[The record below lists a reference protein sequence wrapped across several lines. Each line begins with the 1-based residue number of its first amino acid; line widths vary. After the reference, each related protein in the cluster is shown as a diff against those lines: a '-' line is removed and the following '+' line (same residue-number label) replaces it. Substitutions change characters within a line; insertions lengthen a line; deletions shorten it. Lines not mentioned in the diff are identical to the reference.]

1 VIQRIALP
9 SDYCLAHW
17 QEDVS
22 VNIIVPVKQVPD
34 LVEEL
39 EINSDGTDLDRDAVK
54 YKMNEWDESA
64 LEEALQLKELHG
76 GTVTVL
82 AVAAGDVDE
91 MLFTC
96 LAKGADQATKVVG
109 DFEEGIDSHTAA
121 RALAAAIREQP
132 YDLILTGVQAADDLD
147 GQVGVLLA
155 TYLGLPHISVVSGI
169 TVDPVAHTATA
180 QQEYAGGV
188 MATFEVD
195 LPAVLGVQA
204 ARAIPRYA
212 PVSRVRQAM
221 KTAKINEVEAAPPAG
236 AGVAVRRV
244 FKPESGGHA
253 EMIEGDT
260 QEVVDRVIAILRE
273 RGIWRA

>member
-1 VIQRIALP
+1 M
-9 SDYCLAHW
+9 SM
-17 QEDVS
+17 
-22 VNIIVPVKQVPD
+22 NIIVPVKQVPD

-39 EINSDGTDLDRDAVK
+39 EINSEGTDLEREWLK

-82 AVAAGDVDE
+82 TVATGDVDE
-91 MLFTC
+91 LLYTC
-96 LAKGADQATKVVG
+96 VAKGADQVAKIVG
-109 DFEEGIDSHTAA
+109 DFEESHDSHTTA
-121 RALAAAIREQP
+121 RALAAAIREQS

-169 TVDPVAHTATA
+169 EVDPMTHIATVH
-180 QQEYAGGV
+180 QEYAGGI

-195 LPAVLGVQA
+195 LPVVLGVQA
-204 ARAIPRYA
+204 SRAIPRYA

-221 KTAKINEVEAAPPAG
+221 KTAHIEEIAATTPAG
-236 AGVAVRRV
+236 ASISVRRM
-244 FKPESGGHA
+244 FKPESTEHA
-253 EMIEGDT
+253 EMLEGDT
-260 QEVVDRVIAILRE
+260 DEIVDRIIEILRE

>member
-1 VIQRIALP
+1 M
-9 SDYCLAHW
+9 
-17 QEDVS
+17 
-22 VNIIVPVKQVPD
+22 NIIVPVKQVPD

-39 EINSDGTDLDRDAVK
+39 EINNDGTDLERDALK
-54 YKMNEWDESA
+54 FKMNEWDESA

-82 AVAAGDVDE
+82 TVASGDVDE

-96 LAKGADQATKVVG
+96 VARGADRVVKITG
-109 DFEEGIDSHTAA
+109 DFEERHDSHTAA

-155 TYLGLPHISVVSGI
+155 TYLGIPHISVVSGI
-169 TVDPVAHTATA
+169 EAEPMTRTATVH
-180 QQEYAGGV
+180 QEYAGGI

-204 ARAIPRYA
+204 SRAIPRYA

-221 KTAKINEVEAAPPAG
+221 KTARIEEIEATTPAG
-236 AGVAVRRV
+236 AGISVRRM
-244 FKPESGGHA
+244 FKPESTEHA
-253 EMIEGDT
+253 EMLEGDT
-260 QEVVDRVIAILRE
+260 DEIVDRVIEILRE
-273 RGIWRA
+273 CGILR

>member
-1 VIQRIALP
+1 M
-9 SDYCLAHW
+9 
-17 QEDVS
+17 
-22 VNIIVPVKQVPD
+22 NIIVPVKQVPD

-39 EINSDGTDLDRDAVK
+39 EINSEGTDLEREWLK
-54 YKMNEWDESA
+54 FKMNEWDECA

-82 AVAAGDVDE
+82 TVATGDVDE
-91 MLFTC
+91 LLYTC
-96 LAKGADQATKVVG
+96 IARGADQVAKIVG
-109 DFEEGIDSHTAA
+109 DFEEHHDSHSAA

-169 TVDPVAHTATA
+169 EVEPMTQTATVN
-180 QQEYAGGV
+180 QEYAGGI

-204 ARAIPRYA
+204 SRAIPRYA

-221 KTAKINEVEAAPPAG
+221 KTVSIEEIEATTPAG
-236 AGVAVRRV
+236 AGISVRRM
-244 FKPESGGHA
+244 FKPESAEHA
-253 EMIEGDT
+253 EMLEGDT
-260 QEVVDRVIAILRE
+260 DEIVDRLIDILRE
-273 RGIWRA
+273 RSLL

>member
-1 VIQRIALP
+1 M
-9 SDYCLAHW
+9 
-17 QEDVS
+17 
-22 VNIIVPVKQVPD
+22 NILVPVKQVPD

-39 EINSDGTDLDRDAVK
+39 EINSDGTDLERDALK

-64 LEEALQLKELHG
+64 LEEALQLKDLHG

-82 AVAAGDVDE
+82 AMAVRDADE

-96 LAKGADQATKVVG
+96 LAKGADQAIKVTG
-109 DFEEGIDSHTAA
+109 DFEENLDSHTAA
-121 RALAAAIREQP
+121 RALAQVIREQP

-155 TYLGLPHISVVSGI
+155 TYLDIPHVSVVSGI
-169 TVDPVAHTATA
+169 SVDPAARTVTA

-188 MATFEVD
+188 MATFELD
-195 LPAVLGVQA
+195 MPALLGVQA

-212 PVSRVRQAM
+212 SVSRVRQAM
-221 KTAKINEVEAAPPAG
+221 KTATLQEIEAATPVEAG
-236 AGVAVRRV
+236 ISVRRL
-244 FKPESGGHA
+244 FKPESSGHA

-260 QEVVDRVIAILRE
+260 QEIVDRVVGILRE

>member
-1 VIQRIALP
+1 M
-9 SDYCLAHW
+9 
-17 QEDVS
+17 
-22 VNIIVPVKQVPD
+22 NIIVPVKQVPD

-39 EINSDGTDLDRDAVK
+39 EINSDGTDLERDALK
-54 YKMNEWDESA
+54 FKMNEWDESA

-82 AVAAGDVDE
+82 TVASGDVDE

-96 LAKGADQATKVVG
+96 VARGADRVLKITG
-109 DFEEGIDSHTAA
+109 DFEERHDSHTAA

-155 TYLGLPHISVVSGI
+155 TYLGIPHISVVSGI
-169 TVDPVAHTATA
+169 EAEPMTRTATVH
-180 QQEYAGGV
+180 QEYAGGI

-195 LPAVLGVQA
+195 LPVVLGVQA
-204 ARAIPRYA
+204 SRAIPRYA

-221 KTAKINEVEAAPPAG
+221 KTARIEEIEATTPAG
-236 AGVAVRRV
+236 AGISVRRM
-244 FKPESGGHA
+244 FKPESTEHA
-253 EMIEGDT
+253 EMLEGDT
-260 QEVVDRVIAILRE
+260 DEIVDRVIDILRE
-273 RGIWRA
+273 RGIMR

>member
-1 VIQRIALP
+1 M
-9 SDYCLAHW
+9 H
-17 QEDVS
+17 
-22 VNIIVPVKQVPD
+22 IIVPVKQVPD

-39 EINSDGTDLDRDAVK
+39 EINGEGTDLERDALK

-82 AVAAGDVDE
+82 TVATGDTDVDD
-91 MLFTC
+91 MLYTC
-96 LAKGADQATKVVG
+96 IAKGADRVGKVVG
-109 DFEEGIDSHTAA
+109 DFEGAYDSHTAA
-121 RALAAAIREQP
+121 RALAAIIREMP

-155 TYLGLPHISVVSGI
+155 TYLDIPHISVVSGI
-169 TVDPVAHTATA
+169 EAEPLSRTATVH
-180 QQEYAGGV
+180 QEYAGGV

-195 LPAVLGVQA
+195 LPALLGVQA
-204 ARAIPRYA
+204 SRAIPRYA

-221 KTAKINEVEAAPPAG
+221 KNTRIEEIEASTPVG
-236 AGVAVRRV
+236 AGISVRRL
-244 FKPESGGHA
+244 FKPESSEHA

-260 QEVVDRVIAILRE
+260 DEIVERVIAILRE
-273 RGIWRA
+273 RGLWRA

>member
-1 VIQRIALP
+1 M
-9 SDYCLAHW
+9 
-17 QEDVS
+17 
-22 VNIIVPVKQVPD
+22 NIIVPVKQVPD

-39 EINSDGTDLDRDAVK
+39 EINNDGTDLERDALK
-54 YKMNEWDESA
+54 FKMNEWDESA

-82 AVAAGDVDE
+82 TVASGDVDE

-96 LAKGADQATKVVG
+96 VARGADRVVKING
-109 DFEEGIDSHTAA
+109 DFEEQHDSHTAA

-155 TYLGLPHISVVSGI
+155 TYLGIPHISVVSGI
-169 TVDPVAHTATA
+169 EAEPMTRTATVH
-180 QQEYAGGV
+180 QEYAGGI

-195 LPAVLGVQA
+195 LPAALGVQA
-204 ARAIPRYA
+204 SRAIPRYA

-221 KTAKINEVEAAPPAG
+221 KTARIEEIEATTPAG
-236 AGVAVRRV
+236 AGITVRRM
-244 FKPESGGHA
+244 FKPESTGHA
-253 EMIEGDT
+253 EMLEGDT
-260 QEVVDRVIAILRE
+260 DEIVDRVIEVLRE
-273 RGIWRA
+273 RGIMR

>member
-1 VIQRIALP
+1 M
-9 SDYCLAHW
+9 
-17 QEDVS
+17 
-22 VNIIVPVKQVPD
+22 NIIVPVKQVPD

-39 EINSDGTDLDRDAVK
+39 EINSDETDLEREMLK

-64 LEEALQLKELHG
+64 LEEALQLKELYG
-76 GTVTVL
+76 GTVQVLTV
-82 AVAAGDVDE
+82 ATGDVDE

-96 LAKGADQATKVVG
+96 AAKGTDRVAKING
-109 DFEEGIDSHTAA
+109 DFEEHHDSHTLA

-155 TYLGLPHISVVSGI
+155 TYLGIPHISVVSGI
-169 TVDPVAHTATA
+169 EVEALTRTATVH
-180 QQEYAGGV
+180 QEYAGGI

-195 LPAVLGVQA
+195 LPAVFGVQA
-204 ARAIPRYA
+204 SRAIPRYA

-221 KTAKINEVEAAPPAG
+221 KTTHIEEIEATTPTG
-236 AGVAVRRV
+236 AGVVVRRM
-244 FKPESGGHA
+244 FKPESTEHA
-253 EMIEGDT
+253 EMLEGDT
-260 QEVVDRVIAILRE
+260 DEIVNRVIEILRE

>member
-1 VIQRIALP
+1 M
-9 SDYCLAHW
+9 
-17 QEDVS
+17 
-22 VNIIVPVKQVPD
+22 NIIVPVKQVPD

-39 EINSDGTDLDRDAVK
+39 EINSEGTDLEREWLK

-82 AVAAGDVDE
+82 TVATGDVDE
-91 MLFTC
+91 LLYTC
-96 LAKGADQATKVVG
+96 VARGADQVAKIVG
-109 DFEEGIDSHTAA
+109 DFEEHHDSHSAA

-169 TVDPVAHTATA
+169 EVEPMTHTATVH
-180 QQEYAGGV
+180 QEYAGGI

-204 ARAIPRYA
+204 SRAIPRYA

-221 KTAKINEVEAAPPAG
+221 KTARIAEIEATTPAG
-236 AGVAVRRV
+236 AGISVRRM
-244 FKPESGGHA
+244 FKPESTEHA
-253 EMIEGDT
+253 EMLEGDT
-260 QEVVDRVIAILRE
+260 DEIVDRLIEILRE

>member
-1 VIQRIALP
+1 M
-9 SDYCLAHW
+9 
-17 QEDVS
+17 
-22 VNIIVPVKQVPD
+22 NIIVPVKQVPD

-39 EINSDGTDLDRDAVK
+39 EINGEGTDLERDMLK
-54 YKMNEWDESA
+54 YKINEWDESA

-82 AVAAGDVDE
+82 TVVSGDADVDE
-91 MLFTC
+91 MLYTC
-96 LAKGADQATKVVG
+96 VAKGADRVARIVG
-109 DFEEGIDSHTAA
+109 DFEGAYDSHTMA
-121 RALAAAIREQP
+121 RALAAAIRGRS

-155 TYLGLPHISVVSGI
+155 TYLGIPHISVVSGI
-169 TVDPVAHTATA
+169 EVEPLSRTSTVH
-180 QQEYAGGV
+180 QEYSGGI

-204 ARAIPRYA
+204 SRAIPRYA

-221 KTAKINEVEAAPPAG
+221 KTAQIEEIEAAMPVG
-236 AGVAVRRV
+236 AGISVRRM
-244 FKPESGGHA
+244 FKPESSEHA
-253 EMIEGDT
+253 EMLEGDT
-260 QEVVDRVIAILRE
+260 EEIVERVIEILRE

>member
-1 VIQRIALP
+1 M
-9 SDYCLAHW
+9 
-17 QEDVS
+17 
-22 VNIIVPVKQVPD
+22 NIIVPVKQVPD
-34 LVEEL
+34 LIEEL
-39 EINSDGTDLDRDAVK
+39 EINSEGTDLEREWLK

-82 AVAAGDVDE
+82 TVANGDVDE
-91 MLFTC
+91 LLYTC
-96 LAKGADQATKVVG
+96 IAKGADRVAKIVG
-109 DFEEGIDSHTAA
+109 DFEEHYDSHSVA
-121 RALAAAIREQP
+121 RALEEAIREQP

-169 TVDPVAHTATA
+169 EVDPMTHVATVH
-180 QQEYAGGV
+180 QEYAGDI

-204 ARAIPRYA
+204 SRAIPRYA

-221 KTAKINEVEAAPPAG
+221 KTAQIEEIEATIPAG
-236 AGVAVRRV
+236 AGVFVRRM
-244 FKPESGGHA
+244 FKPESTERA
-253 EMIEGDT
+253 EMLEGDID
-260 QEVVDRVIAILRE
+260 EIVDRLIEILRE
-273 RGIWRA
+273 RGVWRA

>member
-1 VIQRIALP
+1 M
-9 SDYCLAHW
+9 
-17 QEDVS
+17 
-22 VNIIVPVKQVPD
+22 NIIVPVKLVPD

-39 EINSDGTDLDRDAVK
+39 EINGDGTDLERDALK
-54 YKMNEWDESA
+54 FKMNEWDESA

-76 GTVTVL
+76 GSVTVL
-82 AVAAGDVDE
+82 TVASGDVDE

-96 LAKGADQATKVVG
+96 VARGADRVVKVTG
-109 DFEEGIDSHTAA
+109 DFEERHDSHTAA
-121 RALAAAIREQP
+121 RALAAATRERP

-169 TVDPVAHTATA
+169 EVEPMTRTATVH
-180 QQEYAGGV
+180 QEYAGGI

-204 ARAIPRYA
+204 SRAIPRYA

-221 KTAKINEVEAAPPAG
+221 KTARIEEIKATTPAG
-236 AGVAVRRV
+236 AGISVRRM
-244 FKPESGGHA
+244 FKPESTEHA
-253 EMIEGDT
+253 EMLEGDT
-260 QEVVDRVIAILRE
+260 DEIVDRVIEILRE
-273 RGIWRA
+273 RGIMR

>member
-1 VIQRIALP
+1 M
-9 SDYCLAHW
+9 
-17 QEDVS
+17 
-22 VNIIVPVKQVPD
+22 NIIVPVKQVPD

-39 EINSDGTDLDRDAVK
+39 EINGQGTDLERDMLK

-82 AVAAGDVDE
+82 TVVAGDVDVDE
-91 MLFTC
+91 MLSTC
-96 LAKGADQATKVVG
+96 VAKGADRVARIVG
-109 DFEEGIDSHTAA
+109 DFEGASDSHTAA
-121 RALAAAIREQP
+121 RALAAAIRQQP
-132 YDLILTGVQAADDLD
+132 FDLILAGVQAADDLD

-155 TYLGLPHISVVSGI
+155 TYLGIPHISVVSGI
-169 TVDPVAHTATA
+169 EVDPARQTATVR
-180 QQEYAGGV
+180 QEYAGGV

-204 ARAIPRYA
+204 SRAIPRYA

-221 KTAKINEVEAAPPAG
+221 KTAHIEEVEATTPVG
-236 AGVAVRRV
+236 AGISVRRM
-244 FKPESGGHA
+244 FKPESTEHA
-253 EMIEGDT
+253 EMLEGDT
-260 QEVVDRVIAILRE
+260 DAIVERVIDILRE

>member
-1 VIQRIALP
+1 M
-9 SDYCLAHW
+9 
-17 QEDVS
+17 
-22 VNIIVPVKQVPD
+22 NIIVPVKQVPD
-34 LVEEL
+34 LIEEL
-39 EINSDGTDLDRDAVK
+39 EINSDGTDLEREWLK

-82 AVAAGDVDE
+82 TVATGDVDE
-91 MLFTC
+91 LLYTC
-96 LAKGADQATKVVG
+96 VAKGADQAAKIVG
-109 DFEEGIDSHTAA
+109 DFEENHDSHSVA

-155 TYLGLPHISVVSGI
+155 TYLGIPHISVVSGI
-169 TVDPVAHTATA
+169 EVDPANRTAVVH
-180 QQEYAGGV
+180 QEYAGGV

-204 ARAIPRYA
+204 SRAIPRYA

-221 KTAKINEVEAAPPAG
+221 KTAQIAEIEATTPSG
-236 AGVAVRRV
+236 AGISVQRM
-244 FKPESGGHA
+244 FKPESAEHA
-253 EMIEGDT
+253 EMLEGDT
-260 QEVVDRVIAILRE
+260 EEIVDRLIEILRE
-273 RGIWRA
+273 RGVWRA

>member
-1 VIQRIALP
+1 MQILVL
-9 SDYCLAHW
+9 
-17 QEDVS
+17 
-22 VNIIVPVKQVPD
+22 VKQVPD

-39 EINSDGTDLDRDAVK
+39 DINSEGTDLERESLK

-82 AVAAGDVDE
+82 AVAVGEVDD

-96 LAKGADQATKVVG
+96 LAKGADQAIKVVG

-121 RALAAAIREQP
+121 RALATAVRAQSF
-132 YDLILTGVQAADDLD
+132 DLILTGVQAADDLD

-155 TYLGLPHISVVSGI
+155 TYLDLPHVSVVSGI
-169 TVDPVAHTATA
+169 TADPAARTVTV

-195 LPAVLGVQA
+195 MPAVLGVQA
-204 ARAIPRYA
+204 ARAVPRYA
-212 PVSRVRQAM
+212 PVSRVRQLM
-221 KTAKINEVEAAPPAG
+221 KTATLQEVEASTPAG
-236 AGVAVRRV
+236 AGLTVQRM
-244 FKPESGGHA
+244 FKPESTGHA
-253 EMIEGDT
+253 EMIDGDT
-260 QEVVDRVIAILRE
+260 EEVVNRVVEILRE
-273 RGIWRA
+273 RGVWRA

>member
-1 VIQRIALP
+1 M
-9 SDYCLAHW
+9 
-17 QEDVS
+17 
-22 VNIIVPVKQVPD
+22 NIIVPVKQVPD

-39 EINSDGTDLDRDAVK
+39 EINSDQTDLEREWLK

-82 AVAAGDVDE
+82 TVATGDVDE
-91 MLFTC
+91 LLYTC
-96 LAKGADQATKVVG
+96 VAKGADKVVKIVG
-109 DFEEGIDSHTAA
+109 DFDEYHDSHSAA
-121 RALAAAIREQP
+121 RALEAAIRERP

-169 TVDPVAHTATA
+169 EVEPMTRTATVH
-180 QQEYAGGV
+180 QEYAGGI

-204 ARAIPRYA
+204 SRAIPRYA

-221 KTAKINEVEAAPPAG
+221 KTAHIEEIEATTPVG
-236 AGVAVRRV
+236 ADISVRRM
-244 FKPESGGHA
+244 FKPESSEHA
-253 EMIEGDT
+253 EMLEGDT
-260 QEVVDRVIAILRE
+260 EEIVDRLIEILRE
-273 RGIWRA
+273 RGVWRA

>member
-1 VIQRIALP
+1 MHIV
-9 SDYCLAHW
+9 
-17 QEDVS
+17 
-22 VNIIVPVKQVPD
+22 VPVKQVPD

-39 EINSDGTDLDRDAVK
+39 EINSEGTDLEREALK

-82 AVAAGDVDE
+82 TVVTGDTDVDE
-91 MLFTC
+91 MLYTC
-96 LAKGADQATKVVG
+96 IAKGADGVGKVVG
-109 DFEEGIDSHTAA
+109 DFEDSHDSHTAA

-147 GQVGVLLA
+147 GQLGVLLA
-155 TYLGLPHISVVSGI
+155 TYLGIPHISVVSGI
-169 TVDPVAHTATA
+169 EVNPISRIATVH
-180 QQEYAGGV
+180 QEYAGGI

-195 LPAVLGVQA
+195 LPVVLGVQA
-204 ARAIPRYA
+204 SRAIPRYA

-221 KTAKINEVEAAPPAG
+221 KTAQIEEIEATTPAG
-236 AGVAVRRV
+236 AGISVRRM
-244 FKPESGGHA
+244 FKPESAEHA

-260 QEVVDRVIAILRE
+260 AEIVDRVIEILRE
-273 RGIWRA
+273 RGLWRA

>member
-1 VIQRIALP
+1 M
-9 SDYCLAHW
+9 
-17 QEDVS
+17 
-22 VNIIVPVKQVPD
+22 NIIVPVKQVPD

-39 EINSDGTDLDRDAVK
+39 EINSEGTDLEREWLK

-82 AVAAGDVDE
+82 TVATGDVDE
-91 MLFTC
+91 LLYTC
-96 LAKGADQATKVVG
+96 VAKGADQVAKIVG
-109 DFEEGIDSHTAA
+109 DFEESHDSHTAA
-121 RALAAAIREQP
+121 RALAAAIRERP

-155 TYLGLPHISVVSGI
+155 TYLSLPHISVVSGI
-169 TVDPVAHTATA
+169 EVEPLTRTATVH
-180 QQEYAGGV
+180 QEYAGGI

-204 ARAIPRYA
+204 SRAIPRYA

-221 KTAKINEVEAAPPAG
+221 KTAQIAEIEATTPSG
-236 AGVAVRRV
+236 ADISVRRM
-244 FKPESGGHA
+244 FKPESAEHA
-253 EMIEGDT
+253 EMLEGDT
-260 QEVVDRVIAILRE
+260 EEIVDRLIEILRE
-273 RGIWRA
+273 RGVWRA

>member
-1 VIQRIALP
+1 M
-9 SDYCLAHW
+9 
-17 QEDVS
+17 
-22 VNIIVPVKQVPD
+22 NIIVPVKQVPD

-39 EINSDGTDLDRDAVK
+39 EIKEDGTDLEREWLK

-82 AVAAGDVDE
+82 AIATGDVDE
-91 MLFTC
+91 MLYTC
-96 LAKGADQATKVVG
+96 VARGADRVVKITG
-109 DFEEGIDSHTAA
+109 DFEEFHDSHTAA
-121 RALAAAIREQP
+121 RAFAAAIREQP

-155 TYLGLPHISVVSGI
+155 TYLDIPHISVVSGI
-169 TVDPVAHTATA
+169 EVEPMTHTATVR
-180 QQEYAGGV
+180 QEYAGGM

-204 ARAIPRYA
+204 ARATPRYA

-221 KTAKINEVEAAPPAG
+221 KTSHIEEVETVVTAG
-236 AGVAVRRV
+236 AGISVRRM
-244 FKPESGGHA
+244 FKPESSEHA
-253 EMIEGDT
+253 EMLEGDT
-260 QEVVDRVIAILRE
+260 DAIVERIVEILRE
-273 RGIWRA
+273 RGIGRV

>member
-1 VIQRIALP
+1 M
-9 SDYCLAHW
+9 Y
-17 QEDVS
+17 
-22 VNIIVPVKQVPD
+22 IIVPVKQVPD

-39 EINSDGTDLDRDAVK
+39 EIKSEGTGLEREALK

-82 AVAAGDVDE
+82 TVVAGDIDADE
-91 MLFTC
+91 MLYTC
-96 LAKGADQATKVVG
+96 VAKGADRAAKIAG
-109 DFEEGIDSHTAA
+109 EFENSYDSHTAA
-121 RALAAAIREQP
+121 RALAVAMREQA

-155 TYLGLPHISVVSGI
+155 TYLGIPHISVVSGI
-169 TVDPVAHTATA
+169 EVDPAKHTATVH
-180 QQEYAGGV
+180 QEYAGGI

-204 ARAIPRYA
+204 SRAVPRYA

-221 KTAKINEVEAAPPAG
+221 KTVQIEEMDVTTPAG
-236 AGVAVRRV
+236 AGISVRRV
-244 FKPESGGHA
+244 FKPESTEHA
-253 EMIEGDT
+253 EMLEGDT
-260 QEVVDRVIAILRE
+260 GEIIDRVIEILRE
-273 RGIWRA
+273 RGVWRA

>member
-1 VIQRIALP
+1 M
-9 SDYCLAHW
+9 
-17 QEDVS
+17 
-22 VNIIVPVKQVPD
+22 NIIVPVKQVPD

-39 EINSDGTDLDRDAVK
+39 EINSEGTDLEREWLK

-82 AVAAGDVDE
+82 TVATGDVDE
-91 MLFTC
+91 LLYTC
-96 LAKGADQATKVVG
+96 VAKGADQAAKIVG
-109 DFEEGIDSHTAA
+109 DFEENHDSHSVA

-155 TYLGLPHISVVSGI
+155 TYLGIPHISVVSGI
-169 TVDPVAHTATA
+169 EVDPANRTAVVH
-180 QQEYAGGV
+180 QEYAGGV

-204 ARAIPRYA
+204 SRAVPRYA

-221 KTAKINEVEAAPPAG
+221 KTAQIAEIEATTPSG
-236 AGVAVRRV
+236 AGISVQRM
-244 FKPESGGHA
+244 FKPESAEHA
-253 EMIEGDT
+253 EMLEGDT
-260 QEVVDRVIAILRE
+260 EEIVDRLIEILRE
-273 RGIWRA
+273 RGVWRA